1 MRLHTTTDPTAI
13 TALAEPLLAA
23 DPVRNTVFSSIIA
36 GLAAPDAEGWCAHPV
51 DDPSVLAVRS
61 QRHTPVTVTTGWLE
75 PEPLAEAIAA
85 QSPTALGGPVA
96 VVEMLAAALDA
107 HGLPAASRMDE
118 RLFRLDALAEPAT
131 VAGTARLAAAGDR
144 MLLVDWYGAFAHDV
158 FGGELPPGFDAET
171 FLDRAMQRSRFWL
184 WIDSAGRT
192 AALAGR
198 HPVAFGVAR
207 VGPVYT
213 PPDLRGRGYGSAVTA
228 AATRDVLADSAVPV
242 LCTDL
247 ANPTSNKIYQQ
258 LGYYPVEDRARLAFS

>member
-13 TALAEPLLAA
+13 TALVEPLLAA

-36 GLAAPDAEGWCAHPV
+36 GLAGPDADGWCAHPV
-51 DDPSVLAVRS
+51 DDPGVLAARS
-61 QRHTPVTVTTGWLE
+61 QQHTPITVTTGWRE

-107 HGLPAASRMDE
+107 HGLPTASRMDE
-118 RLFRLDALAEPAT
+118 RLFRLDELTEPAA
-131 VAGTARLAAAGDR
+131 VAGTARLAEAGDR
-144 MLLVDWYGAFAHDV
+144 VLLVDWYGAFAREV
-158 FGGELPPGFDAET
+158 FGGDLPPGFDAEK
-171 FLDRAMQRSRFWL
+171 FLERAMQRSRFWL
-184 WIDSAGRT
+184 WIDSTGRT
-192 AALAGR
+192 AAMAGR

-213 PPDLRGRGYGSAVTA
+213 PPDVRGRGHGSAVTA
-228 AATRDVLADSAVPV
+228 VATRDVLDDGAVAV
-242 LCTDL
+242 LYTDL